1 MPQKGLQQQQS
12 EQFSFK
18 SPPPCQVLYDMQIFL
33 PFESVA
39 SPSPSGFEKQLKSS
53 PTFRGAGA
61 RGIKLPFVFW
71 DEEHFGGGDMI

>member
-1 MPQKGLQQQQS
+1 MDPTRTILPS
-12 EQFSFK
+12 SLNLRLA
-18 SPPPCQVLYDMQIFL
+18 PLVLYDMQIFL